1 MTGPLNAHLFRGE
14 IRGYWRLLARG
25 ANKANIVFHKHTE
38 RRFDFCVDKD
48 GFAVRTGGIVSP
60 TERTLSAGRYFYR
73 FVGTNAY
80 SRYGQSAVFGAW
92 WIDQD
97 TWTLLA
103 NHATS
108 GRDSLERAAQMFLA
122 LPDEWGDRG
131 RIARGKLVQPLVAW
145 TGIGNVASSMSGDRF
160 TPAQHNKAP
169 QLFVPGDAKLLAT
182 AFGSADAVEC
192 IYTRDCPDHWRWG

>member
-1 MTGPLNAHLFRGE
+1 MAGPVNAHLFRGE
-14 IRGYWRLLARG
+14 IHGYWRLLARG
-25 ANKANIVFHKHTE
+25 ADRNSIVFRKHLE
-38 RRFDFCVDKD
+38 RRFDFGVDKD

-60 TERTLSAGRYFYR
+60 TEYTMSAGRYYYR

-80 SRYGQSAVFGAW
+80 SKYGQSAVFGAW
-92 WIDQD
+92 WIDHD
-97 TWTLLA
+97 TWLLLSR
-103 NHATS
+103 HARS
-108 GRDSLERAAQMFLA
+108 GGDTLERAAQTYLA

-131 RIARGKLVQPLVAW
+131 RIARGKLVQPLMAW
-145 TGIGNVASSMSGDRF
+145 TGIGNVAFSATGERF

-169 QLFVPGDAKLLAT
+169 QLFVPGDAKLFAT